1 MSQVLTAR
9 YVPLMWVFP
18 ISVIEL
24 RRSLELG
31 PNMQGRNSEDLLS
44 ELEEI
49 KQENQKK
56 MGWTWQPS
64 NFRKLWRNVFQ
75 GNKWSTGNIA
85 WKFLLQVW
93 LKELS
98 RAHEKSEFRAPCART
113 WVLLSSL
120 FRGAPTWRM
129 SYVVN
134 LTSRGWKPRNC
145 SMCVVICL

>member
-56 MGWTWQPS
+56 WAELDNLLT
-64 NFRKLWRNVFQ
+64 L
-75 GNKWSTGNIA
+75 GNYGGMC
-85 WKFLLQVW
+85 F
-93 LKELS
+93 KEINDQLVMLHGS
-98 RAHEKSEFRAPCART
+98 FYYRFDSKS
-113 WVLLSSL
+113 
-120 FRGAPTWRM
+120 
-129 SYVVN
+129 
-134 LTSRGWKPRNC
+134 
-145 SMCVVICL
+145 